1 MSSYTYTDI
10 SVGFF
15 TKAAEVFKVYNDK
28 MTFKVLDVEKA
39 PTAQGYEPHSYD
51 IIVASNVL
59 HATGSLQ
66 KTLDH
71 TRQLLKP
78 GGYLMLLEITNNDPI
93 RCSTIMGGL
102 PGWWLG
108 VNDGRKYAPTA
119 TPGEWHSALRKA
131 GFGGIDAITPKIDGP
146 AWPFSIIAAQ
156 AVDNEV
162 LFLRRPLS
170 SPSSS
175 IFIESLVILG
185 TRSLE
190 SDRIAEEVADSLGRF
205 CGKTTI
211 LSGLPTEAEALALDP
226 ASTFINLVDLD
237 SPIFKTI
244 TAEKIDGLKRLFEL
258 AKHVLWITHGAL
270 TEEPYHMASLAF
282 SRSIKNEA
290 SHISLHHLDVSSLD
304 DNVSKVIA
312 EQLLRQCA
320 LEEWDDHQLLWSKE
334 PETFLDRGKLMVPR
348 LLHNVEQNARLN
360 SSRRVIKK
368 TVPISRSN
376 FSISQSAASPPSLVE
391 DVLPMAKKD
400 GQGLVKVETSNLMA
414 LRVAS
419 DAFLFLAIGKDNVA
433 GRTVVALSTKNSC
446 TRAPIATMPVD
457 INDVNPSA
465 GGLLV
470 AITSELLA
478 ASLVQSLPSGSS
490 ILVHCLGKD
499 RCLAAALS
507 RRAAAKA
514 VRFTF
519 ACDVGSNDDA
529 KGPSWIRLSARAP
542 RHAVRR
548 MLLPVEPT
556 HFLDLTAHTRVH
568 PSDLSLSIAQTL
580 PSRCK
585 RIDSSDLFQREAL
598 LPPSLDREALVGR
611 LEDAVAGARTS
622 VVSITQEQ
630 VQDMVLQLNQIHD
643 PSMPNYPT
651 SVVHWP
657 VDGEVRIEVC
667 PLDVQS
673 LFSKNKTYVL
683 FGLTSHIGQSLC
695 DWMVSNG
702 AGCVCLTSRRP
713 KVDQKWLE
721 SFKGTKATVKVFPM
735 DVTDKDSLDSV
746 VKTIS
751 ASCPPIA
758 GVVNGAMV
766 LSDALFTGMS
776 FDAMRDVLRPKIEGS
791 YNLDQVFH
799 NDDLDFF
806 VLLSSGACVVGNSGQ
821 ANYAAANGYLNGLA
835 RQRRRRGLAAST
847 LDIGLVAG
855 IGYVETASQHVVDQ
869 LGKYGMTV
877 LSEPDLRRAFAETIQ
892 AGYVNPK
899 DKETIPDAVVT
910 TGIRTMTDE
919 ETNVAW
925 YNNPVFSH
933 CIIEAKSAEPRAED
947 QTRNKA
953 TALPVAQQLS
963 RAATKEEAFELLQGK
978 FSKEHVFENQRCDTK
993 RQLESLSAKL
1003 RVILQAADRE
1013 IDHDAPLVELGID
1026 SLVAVEVRS
1035 WFLKELKVD
1044 IPVLKVVGGA
1054 SLAEICQRALEKL
1067 PEELVASPGK
1077 QDKDIEPHKP
1087 VATQSKPQLHM
1098 QLQAQAQ
1105 ALVQDQVVD
1114 SESSSESGDNSSPT
1128 PETRVT
1134 PRSMTTTTMTTP
1146 SSARSVSDPAD
1157 LESAKPAPALAS
1169 SVLPPRTFIK
1179 SERISLP
1186 QSRFWFLR
1194 HLLEDPTT
1202 PNVCLWYHV
1211 TGNLRVGDLERAI
1224 RIVTA
1229 RHEALRTC
1237 FVEDETDAGEA
1248 YQKVLP
1254 SSPLRLERKKIDS
1267 VQDVAA
1273 EYTKLKGHVFGLESG
1288 DVMRVVL
1295 LTLSSASHYLLIN
1308 YHHIVMDGAS
1318 FNIFVSDLEK
1328 AYSGQS
1334 LGAPPRQY
1342 PDFSLAQRQALEK
1355 GDMRD
1360 ELSYWQGVFPAGEK
1374 PPVLPLLPMA
1384 RTSSRMTM
1392 KGFESHQVGSH
1403 LEPSLVARV
1412 KSMSKAQHS
1421 TPFHLHLAAFKAM
1434 LFCFAGEDTKD
1445 LTIGIADAA
1454 RNDSDVKDSIGFF
1467 LNLLP
1472 LRFRR
1477 QPDQTFADAIVEAR
1491 NGTYAALGSSRLP
1504 FDVLLTDLNVAR
1516 SSLHSPFFQAFL
1528 DYRQGIQDRHPW
1540 GNCEFEFQ
1548 EAHPGRTAY
1557 DITLDVTDL
1566 GATDSLVIFRV
1577 QKSLYDLTA
1586 ANLLLE
1592 TYIHFLDVVTSDAS
1606 LSLKSI
1612 PLFSE
1617 TQLTQAVEIGRG
1629 ESSTLNLDLAA

>member
-1 MSSYTYTDI
+1 
-10 SVGFF
+10 
-15 TKAAEVFKVYNDK
+15 

-39 PTAQGYEPHSYD
+39 PTAQGYEPYSYD

-119 TPGEWHSALRKA
+119 TPGEWHSTLRKA

-156 AVDNEV
+156 AVDNQV

-185 TRSLE
+185 TGSLE

-205 CGKTTI
+205 CGKTAI
-211 LSGLPTEAEALALDP
+211 LSGLPTEVEALALDP
-226 ASTFINLVDLD
+226 ASTFVNLVDLD
-237 SPIFKTI
+237 SPIFETI
-244 TAEKIDGLKRLFEL
+244 TAEKVDGLKRLFEQ

-290 SHISLHHLDVSSLD
+290 SHLSLHHLDVSSLD
-304 DNVSKVIA
+304 DNVSNVIA

-320 LEEWDDHQLLWSKE
+320 LEEWDHHQLLWSKE

-360 SSRRVIKK
+360 SSRRVITK

-376 FSISQSAASPPSLVE
+376 FSISQTAASPPSLVE
-391 DVLPMAKKD
+391 DVLPMANKD
-400 GQGLVKVETSNLMA
+400 GQGLVRVETSNLMA

-419 DAFLFLAIGKDNVA
+419 DAFLFLAIGKDNAA
-433 GRTVVALSTKNSC
+433 GRTVVALSTINSC
-446 TRAPIATMPVD
+446 IRAPIATMPVD
-457 INDVNPSA
+457 INDLNPSA
-465 GGLLV
+465 GGLLI

-478 ASLVQSLPSGSS
+478 ASLIQSLPPGSS

-499 RCLAAALS
+499 RFLAAALS

-519 ACDVGSNDDA
+519 ACDAGSNDDA
-529 KGPSWIRLSARAP
+529 KDPSWIRLSARAP

-556 HFLDLTAHTRVH
+556 HFLDLTAHTRIH

-580 PSRCK
+580 PSLCK
-585 RIDSSDLFQREAL
+585 RIDSSDLFQRQAL

-622 VVSITQEQ
+622 VVSITPEQ
-630 VQDMVLQLNQIHD
+630 VQDMILQLNQIHD

-657 VDGEVRIEVC
+657 VDGEVRIEVR
-667 PLDVQS
+667 PLNVQS
-673 LFSKNKTYVL
+673 LFSKDKTYVL

-713 KVDQKWLE
+713 KVDQRWLE

-766 LSDALFTGMS
+766 LSDALFAGMS
-776 FDAMRDVLRPKIEGS
+776 FDAMREVLRPKIEGS

-799 NDDLDFF
+799 SYDLDFF

-877 LSEPDLRRAFAETIQ
+877 LSEPDLRQAFAETIQ
-892 AGYVNPK
+892 AGYVSPK

-953 TALPVAQQLS
+953 TALPVAEQLS
-963 RAATKEEAFELLQGK
+963 RAATKEEAFKLLQGK
-978 FSKEHVFENQRCDTK
+978 FSKKYAFENPWCDTK
-993 RQLESLSAKL
+993 
-1003 RVILQAADRE
+1003 
-1013 IDHDAPLVELGID
+1013 
-1026 SLVAVEVRS
+1026 
-1035 WFLKELKVD
+1035 
-1044 IPVLKVVGGA
+1044 
-1054 SLAEICQRALEKL
+1054 
-1067 PEELVASPGK
+1067 
-1077 QDKDIEPHKP
+1077 
-1087 VATQSKPQLHM
+1087 
-1098 QLQAQAQ
+1098 
-1105 ALVQDQVVD
+1105 
-1114 SESSSESGDNSSPT
+1114 
-1128 PETRVT
+1128 
-1134 PRSMTTTTMTTP
+1134 
-1146 SSARSVSDPAD
+1146 
-1157 LESAKPAPALAS
+1157 
-1169 SVLPPRTFIK
+1169 
-1179 SERISLP
+1179 
-1186 QSRFWFLR
+1186 
-1194 HLLEDPTT
+1194 
-1202 PNVCLWYHV
+1202 
-1211 TGNLRVGDLERAI
+1211 
-1224 RIVTA
+1224 
-1229 RHEALRTC
+1229 
-1237 FVEDETDAGEA
+1237 
-1248 YQKVLP
+1248 
-1254 SSPLRLERKKIDS
+1254 
-1267 VQDVAA
+1267 
-1273 EYTKLKGHVFGLESG
+1273 
-1288 DVMRVVL
+1288 
-1295 LTLSSASHYLLIN
+1295 
-1308 YHHIVMDGAS
+1308 
-1318 FNIFVSDLEK
+1318 
-1328 AYSGQS
+1328 
-1334 LGAPPRQY
+1334 
-1342 PDFSLAQRQALEK
+1342 
-1355 GDMRD
+1355 
-1360 ELSYWQGVFPAGEK
+1360 
-1374 PPVLPLLPMA
+1374 
-1384 RTSSRMTM
+1384 
-1392 KGFESHQVGSH
+1392 
-1403 LEPSLVARV
+1403 
-1412 KSMSKAQHS
+1412 
-1421 TPFHLHLAAFKAM
+1421 
-1434 LFCFAGEDTKD
+1434 
-1445 LTIGIADAA
+1445 
-1454 RNDSDVKDSIGFF
+1454 
-1467 LNLLP
+1467 
-1472 LRFRR
+1472 
-1477 QPDQTFADAIVEAR
+1477 
-1491 NGTYAALGSSRLP
+1491 
-1504 FDVLLTDLNVAR
+1504 
-1516 SSLHSPFFQAFL
+1516 
-1528 DYRQGIQDRHPW
+1528 
-1540 GNCEFEFQ
+1540 
-1548 EAHPGRTAY
+1548 
-1557 DITLDVTDL
+1557 
-1566 GATDSLVIFRV
+1566 
-1577 QKSLYDLTA
+1577 
-1586 ANLLLE
+1586 
-1592 TYIHFLDVVTSDAS
+1592 
-1606 LSLKSI
+1606 
-1612 PLFSE
+1612 
-1617 TQLTQAVEIGRG
+1617 
-1629 ESSTLNLDLAA
+1629 